1 MREPSSSSESQGAS
15 GNADDVAKKPAA
27 RPQGLGRGL
36 NALFGDA
43 GTDSQRMGAAI
54 GRDRT
59 GDSSSG
65 AISNDIRKIAIS
77 SITPHPGQPRRHF
90 NEAQLAELSES
101 IAQRGVLQP
110 ILLRPIPS
118 GHGSGSGYQI
128 VAGERRWRAAQA
140 AGLHEIPAI
149 VRSFSDAETLE
160 IALIEN
166 IQRADLNAIEEAQ
179 ALQALID
186 NFGHKQDDLAKII
199 GKSRSH
205 VANLLRL
212 LALDPVVQTALI
224 DGRIT
229 MGHGRALIQVENAQ
243 VLLEKIIRGG
253 LSVRATE
260 ALVRRAQGKTPTKRI
275 QMKSIDGAGSDADI
289 AALEEHLGDLLGIK
303 AQIHHDSA
311 GHGTLTLH
319 YSTIDQLDWLC
330 QRLSGEK
337 I

>member
-1 MREPSSSSESQGAS
+1 MREPSTESLGANS
-15 GNADDVAKKPAA
+15 NPDAMPKKAAA

-43 GTDSQRMGAAI
+43 GQDSQRMGGFVTTGAA
-54 GRDRT
+54 
-59 GDSSSG
+59 GDSGATPSQDIRRI
-65 AISNDIRKIAIS
+65 AISNIA
-77 SITPHPGQPRRHF
+77 PHPGQPRRHF
-90 NEAQLAELSES
+90 NDAHLAELSES

-110 ILLRPIPS
+110 ILLRPAP
-118 GHGSGSGYQI
+118 HGSGYQI

-149 VRSFSDAETLE
+149 IRSFSDAETLE

-166 IQRADLNAIEEAQ
+166 IQRADLNAIEEAR

-229 MGHGRALIQVENAQ
+229 MGHGRALIQVEQAHS
-243 VLLEKIIRGG
+243 LLEKIIRGG

-260 ALVRRAQGKTPTKRI
+260 ALVRRAHGKTAARRVQTK
-275 QMKSIDGAGSDADI
+275 SLDGAGSDADI

-303 AQIHHDSA
+303 AQILHDSA